1 MNMRVAIFLGLFL
14 GCCFLF
20 FSMAESRVLEKMLHH
35 TRENLEL
42 AARERNRRNRRE
54 LKLAGGRPTIWKRL
68 EQQLDYSGITI
79 CYPYITVERWCCSN
93 VLLLSMGFLL
103 GVLFF
108 GAVMGG
114 MAVVVFAVLLQ
125 VLLLE
130 MLRQRNLK
138 LFHRELSKFL
148 DFLGNYSLTAGEV
161 SGVFRQVA
169 RYMEKPLS
177 ILLERCSVEA
187 QTTGD
192 VSLALLSMAE
202 RIEHPKFKELLRNME
217 ISLHYCADFSALV
230 QSSRRTV
237 REYEQMKTQRQGMLR
252 EATIN
257 MLLLLAMSGIVLMTV
272 DGLIEVSI
280 WSIVLATWP
289 GRMALA
295 TVAGIVLMFLGQLR
309 RNGG

>member
-1 MNMRVAIFLGLFL
+1 MSMKVAIFLGLFL
-14 GCCFLF
+14 GCYFLF
-20 FSMAESRVLEKMLHH
+20 LSMAESHVLEKMLHH
-35 TRENLEL
+35 TRAHLEL

-68 EQQLDYSGITI
+68 EQQLDYTGITI
-79 CYPYITVERWCCSN
+79 RYPYITVERWCCGN

-103 GVLFF
+103 GVLFS

-138 LFHRELSKFL
+138 LFHGELSKFL

-257 MLLLLAMSGIVLMTV
+257 MLLLLVMSGFVLVTV
-272 DGLIEVSI
+272 DGLIEASI
-280 WSIVLATWP
+280 WSVVFTTWT

-295 TVAGIVLMFLGQLR
+295 AIAGILLMFLGQLR